1 MLLNIKEN
9 IMKNHFSLAFLGFIL
24 PILTFGKCERPDRK
38 HINSETIH
46 CPYLQENIYKAFAE
60 KPGCYKELEKYKKCF
75 FCECPI
81 SEHTTEAKPVVKKA
95 AKEKKVIDNSLTHG

>member
-1 MLLNIKEN
+1 MKKRFSIAIFSLIFTFMLL
-9 IMKNHFSLAFLGFIL
+9 
-24 PILTFGKCERPDRK
+24 GKCEGPDRQ
-38 HINSETIH
+38 HVNTQIAH

-81 SEHTTEAKPVVKKA
+81 SEHTTEVKPVVKKNV
-95 AKEKKVIDNSLTHG
+95 KKKKVIDNSLTHG

>member
-1 MLLNIKEN
+1 
-9 IMKNHFSLAFLGFIL
+9 MKKQLILTVFSLIM
-24 PILTFGKCERPDRK
+24 PILALGRCERPDRK
-38 HINSETIH
+38 HRNAEVTR

-60 KPGCYKELEKYKKCF
+60 KPGCYKDLEKYKKCF

-81 SEHTTEAKPVVKKA
+81 SEHTTEVKPAVKKA

>member
-1 MLLNIKEN
+1 
-9 IMKNHFSLAFLGFIL
+9 MKKQLILSIFSLFF
-24 PILTFGKCERPDRK
+24 PILSQGECQRPNRK
-38 HINSETIH
+38 HENQEISR

-81 SEHTTEAKPVVKKA
+81 SEHTTDVKPVVKKNV
-95 AKEKKVIDNSLTHG
+95 KKKKVIDNSLTHG